1 MPFEKR
7 KIAVVIVAYTVLLAT
22 SIYTY
27 KEQLEHPIMSD
38 VGKLLPT
45 KIKRV
50 ENAEDESSLKK
61 LVQDANVSG
70 EKISI
75 AGMQH
80 SQGGQTY
87 YPNGTMLDMKGYNEI
102 LELIRRRRGLGCKA
116 VSHGMTFKRKSIHM
130 VLQFK

>member
-1 MPFEKR
+1 M
-7 KIAVVIVAYTVLLAT
+7 VIVAYTVLLAT
-22 SIYTY
+22 SVNTY
-27 KEQLEHPIMSD
+27 KEQLIHPIMSD

-50 ENAEDESSLKK
+50 EHAEDESSLKQV
-61 LVQDANVSG
+61 VQDANVSG

-102 LELIRRRRGLGCKA
+102 LEFDAEKKRIRVQSG
-116 VSHGMTFKRKSIHM
+116 VT
-130 VLQFK
+130 

>member
-1 MPFEKR
+1 M
-7 KIAVVIVAYTVLLAT
+7 
-22 SIYTY
+22 
-27 KEQLEHPIMSD
+27 
-38 VGKLLPT
+38 LPT

-50 ENAEDESSLKK
+50 ENAEDERSLKQ

-102 LELIRRRRGLGCKA
+102 LEFDPEKKRIRVQSGVTWNDIQKKINPYGLAVQVMQSQKYFYCWWFIKCKCTWA
-116 VSHGMTFKRKSIHM
+116 
-130 VLQFK
+130 

>member
-1 MPFEKR
+1 MKKG

-22 SIYTY
+22 SVHIYI
-27 KEQLEHPIMSD
+27 KQLDHPIMSD

-50 ENAEDESSLKK
+50 ESATDEQSLIK

-80 SQGGQTY
+80 SQGG
-87 YPNGTMLDMKGYNEI
+87 
-102 LELIRRRRGLGCKA
+102 
-116 VSHGMTFKRKSIHM
+116 
-130 VLQFK
+130 